1 MMSEGSGA
9 PPPSR
14 SAMYEH
20 TWRRITSIPAESEYD
35 PTLPFLQPE
44 RMSLALALA
53 SSGNSGDSRRGG
65 YETMDSTCLRKVIGS
80 CPMA

>member
-20 TWRRITSIPAESEYD
+20 TCRRITSIPAESEYD
-35 PTLPFLQPE
+35 PTLPFLHPP
-44 RMSLALALA
+44 RISLALALA
-53 SSGNSGDSRRGG
+53 SSGKSADSRSGG
-65 YETMDSTCLRKVIGS
+65 YDTMDSTCLR
-80 CPMA
+80 